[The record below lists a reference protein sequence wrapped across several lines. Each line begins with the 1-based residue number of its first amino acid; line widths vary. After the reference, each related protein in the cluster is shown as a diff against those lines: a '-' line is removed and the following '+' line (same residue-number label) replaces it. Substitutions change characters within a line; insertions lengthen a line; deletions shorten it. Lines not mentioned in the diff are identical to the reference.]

1 MDLIYP
7 SPLSSTKAL
16 PSCNIDH
23 LEWLSFM
30 YEEGRRPGM
39 AIIER
44 SPYEHIVNDPRPTI
58 KEKHSLLTLGTKLS
72 FVRRSF
78 GVPYSS
84 TAHLQYVCS
93 TSALL
98 QVYRWLRSALTGV
111 GDGEYKCLL
120 GLRWSTMSRSMPSY
134 MRDLYHLVE
143 TAQTIGRWR
152 PRTNLM
158 LNSKVVLGR

>member
-1 MDLIYP
+1 M
-7 SPLSSTKAL
+7 
-16 PSCNIDH
+16 
-23 LEWLSFM
+23 
-30 YEEGRRPGM
+30 
-39 AIIER
+39 
-44 SPYEHIVNDPRPTI
+44 
-58 KEKHSLLTLGTKLS
+58 LTLGTKLS

-143 TAQTIGRWR
+143 TAQTIGRWC
-152 PRTNLM
+152 PRTNLNAAIWVRSW
-158 LNSKVVLGR
+158 LLLELEYLKVELELRMVTSGVGALKSIATALQKPLHHPSRLCLRLMPHP